1 MDFHV
6 LFLSGTWS
14 KLGFLTAGPGG
25 WEAVTVCVAALV
37 QARAFASFFLLLRP
51 ASRDD
56 LLRFRAGMFS
66 KG

>member
-37 QARAFASFFLLLRP
+37 QARAFASFFCSSDLRQGTI
-51 ASRDD
+51 
-56 LLRFRAGMFS
+56 F
-66 KG
+66 